1 MELGGKGLRW
11 KGNGGEWRI
20 GEGQGSDRWKRNVG
34 YVEEKRTCGKGS
46 GAMQKPTHNQSKFK
60 LKRKREEWECEF
72 NGQCHQ

>member
-1 MELGGKGLRW
+1 M
-11 KGNGGEWRI
+11 
-20 GEGQGSDRWKRNVG
+20 G

-46 GAMQKPTHNQSKFK
+46 GAMQKPTHNQSKVK